1 MDIGLLFPFR
11 NPPQWRVP
19 WPEFYAEQLRQV
31 QVAEQLGFDTAWLTE
46 HHFSE
51 DGYSPSLIPIAATI
65 AGQTSTIR
73 IGTFLIL
80 LPLHNAVRLAEDAA
94 TVDIL
99 SNGRFDLG
107 FGQGYVPSEFEGY
120 GIPRN
125 ERGSRLREGVEVIQ
139 GIWSQSPFSYQGK
152 HYNLK
157 DIRIVP
163 PPVQKPYTPIW
174 IGARGPIGIKRT
186 ARLGCHFLG
195 VSDPEAQQLYDDTL
209 REEGHNPEDFHAAQL
224 RWCFVGENR
233 DAAWDACEKHLHY
246 MLSWYGDRL
255 VEASDFKGDDAF
267 AKLPSVD
274 ELRESDQAMIGQ
286 PMVGS
291 PDEVARE
298 ILSFTTG
305 IRTTHL
311 VLGMHFPGVPPAAV
325 QRSME
330 LFAKE
335 VMPALK

>member
-1 MDIGLLFPFR
+1 MNIGLLFPFR
-11 NPPQWRVP
+11 NPPQWRTP
-19 WPEFYAEQLRQV
+19 WPQYYAEQFRHIQT
-31 QVAEQLGFDTAWLTE
+31 AEQLGFDTAWLTE

-65 AGQTSTIR
+65 AGQTSSIR

-80 LPLHNAVRLAEDAA
+80 LPLHHAVRVAEDAA
-94 TVDIL
+94 TVDII

-152 HYNLK
+152 HYDLK
-157 DIRIVP
+157 GIKIVP
-163 PPVQKPYTPIW
+163 PPVQKPYPPIW
-174 IGARGPIGIKRT
+174 IGARGPIGVKRT

-195 VSDPEAQQLYDDTL
+195 VSDPDAQELYDNTL
-209 REEGHNPEDFHAAQL
+209 REEGHDPKDFNAAQL
-224 RWCFVGENR
+224 RWCFVGPTR
-233 DAAWDACEKHLHY
+233 DRAWDACEKHLHY
-246 MLSWYGDRL
+246 MLSWYGKRL
-255 VEASDFKGDDAF
+255 VEAADFKGDDAYG
-267 AKLPSVD
+267 KLPPAE
-274 ELRESDQAMIGQ
+274 ELRESDQALLGGPI
-286 PMVGS
+286 VGS
-291 PDEVARE
+291 PHEVAQE
-298 ILSFTTG
+298 ILSFTKG
-305 IRTTHL
+305 VRTTHL
-311 VLGMHFPGVPPAAV
+311 VLGMHFPGIEPAVV
-325 QRSME
+325 QSSME